1 MQRSRRGFQAEKE
14 YEERHED
21 QNGWG
26 ACRNRPRAPRGEEMA
41 GHQVQGLQKGGG
53 EGWEEGRQG
62 GGACKAMLR
71 SLDFILQA
79 MTRILKILQLMDDLL
94 KLV

>member
-1 MQRSRRGFQAEKE
+1 MLDLQRSRRGFQAEKE

-41 GHQVQGLQKGGG
+41 GHQVQGLQKGRG
-53 EGWEEGRQG
+53 GWEEGRR
-62 GGACKAMLR
+62 GACKAMLR

-79 MTRILKILQLMDDLL
+79 MTRTLKILQLMDDLL